1 VTLAEHPR
9 PKEGKDREK
18 AKNTKKKKNKER
30 GGHMRKK
37 QKIAET
43 GRRRTNTKRDFKS
56 SLQYY
61 PKSLGQLRM

>member
-1 VTLAEHPR
+1 LKVPRIRSKTISVTSQQWEDSAVALAEHPR

-18 AKNTKKKKNKER
+18 AKNTKKNKKR

-43 GRRRTNTKRDFKS
+43 GRR
-56 SLQYY
+56 
-61 PKSLGQLRM
+61 